1 MIESD
6 FLNESSNLIQD
17 LKKIPTLEPFS
28 EKDLQRLLKLSK
40 IRKYKSGEQIIE
52 EGKRDSW
59 IFFLIYGE
67 VSVTKK
73 GKTLSVLKRRGDVF
87 GEMGILKGSARSAS
101 IYAATDVVCL
111 STDTAYIDELTG
123 DDKMA
128 FCYVLY
134 RIFAEVLADRL
145 RLTNQKLIESEGKAF
160 KLW

>member
-17 LKKIPTLEPFS
+17 LKKIPTLQPFS
-28 EKDLQRLLKLSK
+28 EKTLQGLLKLSK
-40 IRKYKSGEQIIE
+40 IRKYKSGELIIK
-52 EGKRDSW
+52 EGKQDSW
-59 IFFLIYGE
+59 IYFLIYGE

-101 IYAATDVVCL
+101 IYAVGDVVCL

-123 DDKMA
+123 NDKMA

-145 RLTNQKLIESEGKAF
+145 RLTNQKLVESEGKAF